1 MSSELDKEDMSDMI
15 YVDLP
20 IDLRPELDIYGIEE
34 VDRGVCED
42 SYENRSILRANRLS
56 WQIIYNGVGE
66 PSGNIAVLSPEMAT
80 AKALKGV
87 EDRSF
92 ILVDDRN
99 PNSDY
104 ITEEA
109 LLIEEKADTVV
120 PLWVSA
126 ATRAWVRIR
135 EARKN
140 DPKKSPMVAGPPSRC
155 TYIKQDGVRCLL
167 WCTGRKTDDGLCR
180 VHLGGKHNNQVGAV
194 AKARDRAYQAA
205 PAAVAMLEQL
215 MESAESEP
223 VKLKAATEILDRAG
237 VRGGIEIDAKIELD
251 VRPAADVISERL
263 ARLLP
268 TASAIT
274 AKLEEAAAT
283 DEIVDAEVVEETV
296 TVTYTENSVI
306 EEAELPGTD
315 E

>member
-1 MSSELDKEDMSDMI
+1 MSDELDKAENADI
-15 YVDLP
+15 LYVDLP
-20 IDLRPELDIYGIEE
+20 VDLRPELDVYGIEE

-42 SYENRSILRANRLS
+42 TYENRSILRANRLA
-56 WQIIYNGVGE
+56 WQIIYNEVGE

-80 AKALKGV
+80 ARSLRGA
-87 EDRSF
+87 EDRAF
-92 ILVDDRN
+92 ILVDERN

-109 LLIEEKADTVV
+109 LLIEERVDTIV
-120 PLWVSA
+120 PLWVTA
-126 ATRAWVRIR
+126 QTRTWIRIR
-135 EARKN
+135 EARKR
-140 DPKKSPMVAGPPSRC
+140 DPKKAPMVAGPPTRC
-155 TYIKQDGVRCLL
+155 THIKQDGVRCLL

-180 VHLGGKHNNQVGAV
+180 VHLGSKHNNQVGAV

-237 VRGGIEIDAKIELD
+237 VRGGIEIDAKVDIEM
-251 VRPAADVISERL
+251 RPAADVISERL

-274 AKLEEAAAT
+274 AKLEDDAA
-283 DEIVDAEVVEETV
+283 DEIEDAEVVEEETV
-296 TVTYTENSVI
+296 TVTYTEKVKV
-306 EEAELPGTD
+306 ETD
-315 E
+315 EQ

>member
-1 MSSELDKEDMSDMI
+1 MSSELDKEDMPDMI
-15 YVDLP
+15 YVDTP

-42 SYENRSILRANRLS
+42 TYENRSILRANRLS

-135 EARKN
+135 EARKT

-205 PAAVAMLEQL
+205 PAAVAILEQL

-237 VRGGIEIDAKIELD
+237 VRGGIEIDAKIDIE

-274 AKLEEAAAT
+274 AKLEEAAA
-283 DEIVDAEVVEETV
+283 DNVVDAEVVEETV
-296 TVTYTENSVI
+296 TVTYTEKSKT
-306 EEAELPGTD
+306 ETED

>member
-1 MSSELDKEDMSDMI
+1 MSSELDKEHMPDII

-20 IDLRPELDIYGIEE
+20 KDLRPELDIYGIEE

-56 WQIIYNGVGE
+56 WQTIYNDVGE

-80 AKALKGV
+80 AKALRGV

-109 LLIEEKADTVV
+109 LLIEERADTVV
-120 PLWVSA
+120 PLWVTA
-126 ATRAWVRIR
+126 QTRAWIRIR
-135 EARKN
+135 EARKR
-140 DPKKSPMVAGPPSRC
+140 DEKKAPMVAGPPTRC
-155 TYIKQDGVRCLL
+155 THIKQDGVRCML

-180 VHLGGKHNNQVGAV
+180 VHLGAKHNNQVGAV

-237 VRGGIEIDAKIELD
+237 IRGGVEIDAKIDIEM
-251 VRPAADVISERL
+251 RPAAEVISERL

-274 AKLEEAAAT
+274 EGIIE
-283 DEIVDAEVVEETV
+283 DAEVVEEETEEETV
-296 TVTYTENSVI
+296 TVTYTENV
-306 EEAELPGTD
+306 EVETD
-315 E
+315 EN

>member
-1 MSSELDKEDMSDMI
+1 MSSELDKEDMPDMI
-15 YVDLP
+15 YVDTP

-42 SYENRSILRANRLS
+42 TYENRSILRANRLS

-135 EARKN
+135 EARKL
-140 DPKKSPMVAGPPSRC
+140 DPKKSPMVAGPPTRC
-155 TYIKQDGVRCLL
+155 THIKQDGVRCLL
-167 WCTGRKTDDGLCR
+167 WCTGRRTDDGLCR

-205 PAAVAMLEQL
+205 PAAVAILEQL

-237 VRGGIEIDAKIELD
+237 VRGGIEIDAKIDIE

-274 AKLEEAAAT
+274 AKLEEAAA
-283 DEIVDAEVVEETV
+283 DNVVDAEVVEETV
-296 TVTYTENSVI
+296 TVTYTEKSKT
-306 EEAELPGTD
+306 ETED

>member
-1 MSSELDKEDMSDMI
+1 MSDELDKAENADI
-15 YVDLP
+15 LYVDLP
-20 IDLRPELDIYGIEE
+20 VDLRPELDVYGIEE

-42 SYENRSILRANRLS
+42 SYENRSILRANRLA
-56 WQIIYNGVGE
+56 WQIIYNEVGE

-80 AKALKGV
+80 ARSLRGA
-87 EDRSF
+87 EDRAF
-92 ILVDDRN
+92 ILVDERN

-109 LLIEEKADTVV
+109 LLIEERVDTIV
-120 PLWVSA
+120 PLWVTA
-126 ATRAWVRIR
+126 QTRTWIRIR
-135 EARKN
+135 EARKR
-140 DPKKSPMVAGPPSRC
+140 DPKKAPMVAGPPTRC
-155 TYIKQDGVRCLL
+155 THIKQDGVRCLL

-180 VHLGGKHNNQVGAV
+180 VHLGSKHNNQVGAV

-237 VRGGIEIDAKIELD
+237 VRGGIEIDAKVD
-251 VRPAADVISERL
+251 VEMRPAADVISERL

-274 AKLEEAAAT
+274 DKLEEATAQP
-283 DEIVDAEVVEETV
+283 EIVDAEVVEEEETV
-296 TVTYTENSVI
+296 TVTYTEKSVI
-306 EEAELPGTD
+306 ETD
-315 E
+315 EN

>member
-1 MSSELDKEDMSDMI
+1 MSSELDKTENDNII

-20 IDLRPELDIYGIEE
+20 KDLRPELDIYGIEE

-42 SYENRSILRANRLS
+42 TYENRSILRANRLS
-56 WQIIYNGVGE
+56 WQIIYNNLGE

-80 AKALKGV
+80 ARSLRGA
-87 EDRSF
+87 EDRHF

-109 LLIEEKADTVV
+109 LLLEDRVDTIV
-120 PLWVSA
+120 PLWVTA
-126 ATRAWVRIR
+126 QTRTWIRIR
-135 EARKN
+135 EARKV
-140 DPKKSPMVAGPPSRC
+140 DPNKAPMVAGPPTRC
-155 TYIKQDGVRCLL
+155 THIKQDGVRCLL

-180 VHLGGKHNNQVGAV
+180 VHLGSKHNNQVGAV

-237 VRGGIEIDAKIELD
+237 IRGGVEIDAKLEVD
-251 VRPAADVISERL
+251 VRPAAEVVSERL

-268 TASAIT
+268 SAAAIT
-274 AKLEEAAAT
+274 GDIIE
-283 DEIVDAEVVEETV
+283 VEVVEEETEEETV
-296 TVTYTENSVI
+296 TVRTRKSTSSESA
-306 EEAELPGTD
+306 AEDGR
-315 E
+315 